1 MLVGFGQKICLPV
14 GPRCDL
20 CSLASASPSLCPS
33 AKKVSPR
40 KEKLKKEQSP
50 KIEIELESEVMPS
63 SSEVFKVE
71 EKVEVKEEGGL
82 VVVKEAQV
90 LSSVKT
96 EVASPVK
103 GSLGW

>member
-1 MLVGFGQKICLPV
+1 MLVGFGQVICRPV
-14 GPRCDL
+14 GPRCDE

-33 AKKVSPR
+33 AKKGSPR

-50 KIEIELESEVMPS
+50 KIEIEIEGEIEPS
-63 SSEVFKVE
+63 STEVVKVE
-71 EKVEVKEEGGL
+71 AKMGIKEEGDS
-82 VVVKEAQV
+82 VVVMEEHV
-90 LSSVKT
+90 LTKVKS